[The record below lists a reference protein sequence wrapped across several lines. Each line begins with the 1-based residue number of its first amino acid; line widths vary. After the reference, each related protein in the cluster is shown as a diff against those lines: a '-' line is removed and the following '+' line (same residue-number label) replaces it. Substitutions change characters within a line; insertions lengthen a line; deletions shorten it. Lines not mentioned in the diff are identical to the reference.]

1 MKHCFILGTRPEII
15 KLSPLIRLAQ
25 ERALDFSIVHT
36 NQHYTAALD
45 AIFFK
50 ELKLPKADFDLKIGS
65 SDHSTQTGKMLI
77 ALGRALREIRP
88 DVVYVEGDTNTV
100 LAGALA
106 ASKEGIRLAHV
117 EAGLRSYDRSMPEE
131 LNRIVADHLSDFLF
145 APTERQSKILIGEGI
160 NQAKIHVTGNTIV
173 DAVMQHKRLAELRPD
188 PLPGFGLP
196 AGRYAMLTMHR
207 PGNVDDPVILQK
219 HLDNLNAVAAELPVL
234 FPVHPRTKV
243 MIGRLKLKLHPQ
255 FKLVEPIGYLA
266 MLRLMQHAKF
276 IITDSGG
283 IQEEA
288 CILQVPCIT
297 IRENTERPETL
308 DVGSNVLVGS
318 DRRRLLAAIQHF
330 AAHRAAWKNPFGDG
344 RAGAKMISIVSA
356 HVGR

>member
-15 KLSPLIRLAQ
+15 KLSPLIRIAQ
-25 ERALDFSIVHT
+25 EQALDFSIIHT

-65 SDHSTQTGKMLI
+65 SDQSTQTGKMLI

-145 APTERQSKILIGEGI
+145 APTERQSKILISEGI
-160 NQAKIHVTGNTIV
+160 NQANIHVTGNTIV
-173 DAVMQHKRLAELRPD
+173 DAVMQHKRLAELLPD
-188 PLPGFGLP
+188 PLPAFGLP
-196 AGRYAMLTMHR
+196 AGGYAMLTMHR
-207 PGNVDDPVILQK
+207 PGNVDDPAMLQK
-219 HLDNLNAVAAELPVL
+219 HLDNLNAVAVELPIL

-243 MIGRLKLKLHPQ
+243 MIGRLKPKLHPR

-330 AAHRAAWKNPFGDG
+330 AAGQAAWKNPFGDG
-344 RAGAKMISIVSA
+344 RAGVKMISIVSA